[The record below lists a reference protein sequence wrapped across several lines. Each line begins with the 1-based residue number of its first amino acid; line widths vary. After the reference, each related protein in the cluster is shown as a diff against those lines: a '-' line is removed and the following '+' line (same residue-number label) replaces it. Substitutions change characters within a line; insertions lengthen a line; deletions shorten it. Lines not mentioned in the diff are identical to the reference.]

1 MRKLKCPTETAS
13 NPPTA
18 DRSHYAVR
26 CNSACLRVG
35 AIVFAGALLLFN
47 QKIALAQRAA
57 TTPYVEAGA
66 VEQSTTMAPTPEW
79 LDETGKP
86 IDQVLDALETLTS
99 ARNQGLDPADY
110 NAAALWAQ
118 FTRLSDGETP
128 TVAEQRAL
136 NEQLTASLEKY
147 LTDLRDGRVDPHAV
161 HQKFKPRPQPTFN
174 ARTYIADALQQ
185 NRLRDA
191 LQEAQPQVPMY
202 DALVNAMAHYRLLAQ
217 HPAWSVPLPMP
228 AGKKLE
234 RGQTYPALDTLTS
247 RLIALGDR
255 SIDTQVPLE
264 YNDTLQASI
273 RAFQVRHGL
282 ETDGIIGPAT
292 LRQLNVS
299 PAQRLEQMAL
309 TLERLRWTPLQSHQR
324 MIVVN
329 VPEFVLRAYET
340 DQQGNIDLK
349 LRMKVIVG
357 RALDTSTPVFDEDMR
372 FIEFSPY
379 WNVPPSIARG
389 ETIPRLKRDPAY
401 FSRQGF
407 EFVKSDGSVST
418 ELSDTNL
425 QAVVNG
431 QARIRQRPGP
441 VNALGDIKFI
451 FPNNTHIFLHHTP
464 APQLFERSR
473 RDFSHGCIRVE
484 EPVALARFVLENDPA
499 WPRERIEQA
508 MQAGKSQTI
517 RLNEPIPV
525 VLAYGTV
532 IIRDGQAYFYD
543 DIYGHDA
550 TLSKALKNRR

>member
-1 MRKLKCPTETAS
+1 
-13 NPPTA
+13 
-18 DRSHYAVR
+18 
-26 CNSACLRVG
+26 
-35 AIVFAGALLLFN
+35 
-47 QKIALAQRAA
+47 
-57 TTPYVEAGA
+57 
-66 VEQSTTMAPTPEW
+66 
-79 LDETGKP
+79 
-86 IDQVLDALETLTS
+86 
-99 ARNQGLDPADY
+99 
-110 NAAALWAQ
+110 
-118 FTRLSDGETP
+118 
-128 TVAEQRAL
+128 
-136 NEQLTASLEKY
+136 
-147 LTDLRDGRVDPHAV
+147 
-161 HQKFKPRPQPTFN
+161 
-174 ARTYIADALQQ
+174 
-185 NRLRDA
+185 
-191 LQEAQPQVPMY
+191 
-202 DALVNAMAHYRLLAQ
+202 
-217 HPAWSVPLPMP
+217 
-228 AGKKLE
+228 
-234 RGQTYPALDTLTS
+234 
-247 RLIALGDR
+247 
-255 SIDTQVPLE
+255 
-264 YNDTLQASI
+264 
-273 RAFQVRHGL
+273 
-282 ETDGIIGPAT
+282 
-292 LRQLNVS
+292 
-299 PAQRLEQMAL
+299 MAL
-309 TLERLRWTPLQSHQR
+309 TLERLRWTPLQSHPR

-340 DQQGNIDLK
+340 DQQGNIDMK

-418 ELSDTNL
+418 QLSDANL

-532 IIRDGQAYFYD
+532 IVRDGQVYFYD

>member
-1 MRKLKCPTETAS
+1 M
-13 NPPTA
+13 
-18 DRSHYAVR
+18 
-26 CNSACLRVG
+26 G

-47 QKIALAQRAA
+47 QKIALAQPAA
-57 TTPYVEAGA
+57 ANPYVEAGA

-86 IDQVLDALETLTS
+86 VDQVLDALETLTS

-161 HQKFKPRPQPTFN
+161 HQKFKPRPQPAFN

-217 HPAWSVPLPMP
+217 HPAWSAPLPMP

-247 RLIALGDR
+247 RLIALGDL

-264 YNDTLQASI
+264 YNDTLQAGI

-299 PAQRLEQMAL
+299 PEQRLEQMAL
-309 TLERLRWTPLQSHQR
+309 TLERLRWTPLQSHPR

-340 DQQGNIDLK
+340 DQQGNIDMK

-418 ELSDTNL
+418 QLSDANL

-532 IIRDGQAYFYD
+532 IVRDGQVYFYD

>member
-1 MRKLKCPTETAS
+1 
-13 NPPTA
+13 
-18 DRSHYAVR
+18 
-26 CNSACLRVG
+26 VG

-47 QKIALAQRAA
+47 QKIALAQPAA
-57 TTPYVEAGA
+57 ANPYVEAGA

-86 IDQVLDALETLTS
+86 VDQVLDALETLTS

-110 NAAALWAQ
+110 NTAALWAQ

-161 HQKFKPRPQPTFN
+161 HQKFKPRPQPAFN

-217 HPAWSVPLPMP
+217 HPAWSAPLPMP
-228 AGKKLE
+228 AGKKLA
-234 RGQTYPALDTLTS
+234 RGQAYPALDTLTS
-247 RLIALGDR
+247 RLIALGDLP
-255 SIDTQVPLE
+255 IDTQVPLE
-264 YNDTLQASI
+264 YNDTLQVGI

-282 ETDGIIGPAT
+282 DADGIIGPAT

-299 PAQRLEQMAL
+299 PEQRLEQMAL
-309 TLERLRWTPLQSHQR
+309 TLERLRWTPLQSHPR

-340 DQQGNIDLK
+340 DQQGNIDMK

-418 ELSDTNL
+418 QLSDANL
-425 QAVVNG
+425 QAVMNG

-451 FPNNTHIFLHHTP
+451 FPNNTNIFLHHTP
-464 APQLFERSR
+464 APQLFERTR